1 MLRCLKSS
9 YFNRSSRL
17 DAIGPS
23 IWSSILVDMPIFGN
37 YAIRTWILRSK
48 FMKAQGVAYRNLGRT
63 GLKVSQICL
72 GTAFRGQADENT
84 CIRVIDRAI
93 DLGCNFIDTALYG
106 GGQSETFVGKALK
119 DKRDDIVL
127 CTKVFGSIGNS
138 PNHVGLSRLNLLRAL
153 EDSLR

>member
-1 MLRCLKSS
+1 
-9 YFNRSSRL
+9 
-17 DAIGPS
+17 
-23 IWSSILVDMPIFGN
+23 
-37 YAIRTWILRSK
+37 
-48 FMKAQGVAYRNLGRT
+48 MKAQSVAYRNLGRT

-72 GTAFRGQADENT
+72 GTAFRGQADENI

-119 DKRDDIVL
+119 DKRADIVL

-138 PNHVGLSRLNLLRAL
+138 LNHIGLSRLNLLRAL
-153 EDSLR
+153 EDSLRRLQTDYVDLYLMHAIDANTPLEETLRA

>member
-1 MLRCLKSS
+1 
-9 YFNRSSRL
+9 
-17 DAIGPS
+17 
-23 IWSSILVDMPIFGN
+23 
-37 YAIRTWILRSK
+37 
-48 FMKAQGVAYRNLGRT
+48 MKAQGIAYRNLGRT

-119 DKRDDIVL
+119 DKRDDIVSAPRSSVPL
-127 CTKVFGSIGNS
+127 VIAQTTLACLV
-138 PNHVGLSRLNLLRAL
+138 
-153 EDSLR
+153 